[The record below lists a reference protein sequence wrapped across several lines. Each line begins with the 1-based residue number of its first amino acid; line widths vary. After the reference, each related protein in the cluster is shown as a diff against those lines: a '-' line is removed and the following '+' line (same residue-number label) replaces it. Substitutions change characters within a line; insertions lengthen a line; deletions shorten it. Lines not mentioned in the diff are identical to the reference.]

1 MSEWRL
7 IEPARGGK
15 VRNSQ
20 KKVLSKVE
28 EGVDWRQS
36 HDLSRRK
43 DQQSKPQNVALHIWH
58 SASLHVVLLC
68 RSCDYPSN
76 SSTNHT
82 VPRPPFRGGKKRKG
96 KPPWPLS
103 PVISHHPQH
112 QANKPSNQR
121 VTSIKSSSS
130 PAHQRP
136 PVSEYQREGLQERS
150 IHTLHMAICSCMYFT
165 NYFHPA
171 NIPPKVFCF
180 FSFKSF
186 EPQMN
191 SYIFKKQIVGF
202 NFEYFLGVVSSR
214 HVLYMTV
221 IFPRNTM
228 VTGYSV
234 CRSTALYI
242 QKDI

>member
-1 MSEWRL
+1 MIGDKATTSH
-7 IEPARGGK
+7 
-15 VRNSQ
+15 
-20 KKVLSKVE
+20 VE
-28 EGVDWRQS
+28 KINRAN
-36 HDLSRRK
+36 RK
-43 DQQSKPQNVALHIWH
+43 TPPCTFDIQPLCAPFRCPGAATTLPTPRPITPCHALH
-58 SASLHVVLLC
+58 LE
-68 RSCDYPSN
+68 
-76 SSTNHT
+76 
-82 VPRPPFRGGKKRKG
+82 GEKKRKG
-96 KPPWPLS
+96 KPPWLLS
-103 PVISHHPQH
+103 PVISHHPQR

-121 VTSIKSSSS
+121 VTSIKSSSSS

-180 FSFKSF
+180 FKSF

-191 SYIFKKQIVGF
+191 GYIFKKQIVGF

-214 HVLYMTV
+214 HVLYMTM

-228 VTGYSV
+228 VTGDSL